1 MSFTIKDLDRPDDK
15 APTTGAPSEKVTRFL
30 KLRYKLRK
38 RKEKTTS
45 KLEELKTKLDPR
57 ANQEDYLRRRQRLMD
72 LIEQTRDDTALG
84 HDGELAKSLLLAEG
98 SIDSADMAVSLAQS
112 KNQRPDYGGQ
122 RDVLKGASDR
132 LELAIAT
139 AAKRVDKLDEDNPA
153 ISSRLD
159 IIGEM
164 LDDASTKASAD
175 QLTAWREQLGT
186 ISKAFYGAKPD
197 LKKVDTAVS
206 GLASVISKVLIANVN
221 RTDAIRL
228 KTAQLTARMTASSL
242 PTDELAPIDALLRR
256 AGRESTALDFDSAD
270 ATLQEAENRL
280 PKGKPVALPNM
291 KDIALRRKDLHRRA
305 LASIPPIKDG
315 QKPPQGAIASK
326 PGRERVVALLH
337 RLDELRPLCEQI
349 TEGVAG
355 EALRRLEACEEEF
368 KRIGDQESAVAGY
381 MRDREGIGNF
391 IEGKISF
398 LAGRF
403 AKQKPD
409 GGLIALK
416 LRLLALQKNF
426 ANDWSK
432 LMTQKEI
439 EDSGLL
445 REATQLDD
453 DFEEWKDKS
462 NDQPQ
467 LTKGWQQDFYA
478 AGDALRDATQ
488 QAREKDVG
496 LLKLLGLSTKMPA
509 LVAQGGK
516 LISANAPNAEKA
528 VRPITLQLLDVVR
541 QVADHFE
548 QAKDD
553 PGAFD
558 TLVEQGEK
566 LAEAYNLRIDKQ
578 VEALQELQ
586 PGKKMAKAKNVVK
599 FFKESAFSDD
609 DEREV
614 RITYGATLKDTLEG
628 MVALLYCKDATAVP
642 AALADIKAFDSKVKD
657 FEAMG
662 ASGGKPGGKTGA
674 APPTFAELEKRI
686 KEVQKRIAENTKDD
700 DLGTRIDTLK
710 GWSDQASGFTEEIG
724 DTDPRELETRIGEL
738 EREIVETTR
747 KDKVEIAKA
756 KVQRD
761 ALVKLLMRIM
771 DARKKGSPL
780 LKDFAPLLSQMQRQG
795 EAMRKAVD
803 QWKITDSGF
812 DAFTAEVEKLLNTKR
827 TKEDTTALEKKSSA
841 ASKED
846 QEVESARKALLKLRD
861 ADLKLWRERIEK
873 YDDKEQKKTLLRLL
887 DDLDK
892 EAERGLDSLAE
903 NRDADGAQSLVQ
915 SVLREI
921 SDAASGQGDKI
932 ASRGDLEKVDTGWR
946 NAVTSLGKA
955 MIELDKAVT
964 LAAKGAANDV
974 VAAAKLLRKNTID
987 PVMSIFDPA
996 VFTGSI
1002 KGLAS
1007 DNSGVRASNREAALS
1022 EVRRLRRLME
1032 TDNRVRMLAL
1042 DNPFGVTIP
1051 FTEISSRL
1059 FDVEVNVTRARGA

>member
-1 MSFTIKDLDRPDDK
+1 LSFSIKDLDRPEDQSP
-15 APTTGAPSEKVTRFL
+15 PTTVQSEKVTRFL

-38 RKEKTTS
+38 RKEKTAG

-57 ANQEDYLRRRQRLMD
+57 ATQEDYLRRRQRLME
-72 LIEQTRDDTALG
+72 LIEQTREDTALG

-98 SIDSADMAVSLAQS
+98 SIESADLAVSTAQS
-112 KNQRPDYGGQ
+112 KNQRPDYGAQ
-122 RDVLKGASDR
+122 RDVLKDASDR
-132 LELAIAT
+132 LQLAITTAT
-139 AAKRVDKLDEDNPA
+139 KRVDKLDRDNPA
-153 ISSRLD
+153 ISSQLSN
-159 IIGEM
+159 IEEM

-175 QLTAWREQLGT
+175 QLTAWRNQLGI
-186 ISKAFYGAKPD
+186 ISAVFYGAKPD
-197 LKKVDTAVS
+197 LKKVTTAVG
-206 GLASVISKVLIANVN
+206 GLANQMSQVLVANAK
-221 RTDAIRL
+221 RAEAIRL
-228 KTAQLTARMTASSL
+228 KTAQLTAKMTASSL
-242 PTDELAPIDALLRR
+242 PTDGLAPIDALLKR

-270 ATLQEAENRL
+270 STLQDAENRL
-280 PKGKPVALPNM
+280 PQGKPVALPSMN
-291 KDIALRRKDLHRRA
+291 DIALRRKDLHRRA

-337 RLDELRPLCEQI
+337 RLDELRPLCEQQ

-355 EALRRLEACEEEF
+355 EALRRLQACEEEF
-368 KRIGDQESAVAGY
+368 KRIGDQESSVSGY
-381 MRDREGIGNF
+381 MRDRQSLGDF
-391 IEGKISF
+391 IDSKITF
-398 LAGRF
+398 LAGEF

-416 LRLLALQKNF
+416 LRLQALQKNF

-445 REATQLDD
+445 REATQLDEDFD
-453 DFEEWKDKS
+453 DWKGRRD
-462 NDQPQ
+462 DQPQ

-478 AGDALRDATQ
+478 AVEALRDATQ

-496 LLKLLGLSTKMPA
+496 LLQLLGLATKMPA

-541 QVADHFE
+541 QVADHFQ
-548 QAKDD
+548 QAEDD
-553 PGAFD
+553 PGAFE
-558 TLVEQGEK
+558 TLVKQGEK
-566 LAEAYNLRIDKQ
+566 LADAYNLRIDKQ

-642 AALADIKAFDSKVKD
+642 AALEDIKAFESKVKD
-657 FEAMG
+657 YEAMG
-662 ASGGKPGGKTGA
+662 ASGGKPGEKTGA

-686 KEVQKRIAENTKDD
+686 KEIQKRIAENTKDD
-700 DLGTRIDTLK
+700 DLGTRVDTLK
-710 GWSDQASGFTEEIG
+710 GWSDQASDLTEEIG
-724 DTDPRELETRIGEL
+724 DTDPREMERRIGVL

-747 KDKVEIAKA
+747 KDKVEIANA

-780 LKDFAPLLSQMQRQG
+780 LKDFAPLLAQMQRQG
-795 EAMRKAVD
+795 EAMRKATD
-803 QWKITDSGF
+803 QWKITDAGF
-812 DAFTAEVEKLLNTKR
+812 DTFKTEVEKLLNSKR
-827 TKEDTTALEKKSSA
+827 TQEDTTALEKKSA
-841 ASKED
+841 VASKED
-846 QEVESARKALLKLRD
+846 RDVEAARKALLKLRD

-873 YDDKEQKKTLLRLL
+873 YDDKEQKKTLLKLL

-903 NRDADGAQSLVQ
+903 NRDGDGAQSLVQ

-946 NAVTSLGKA
+946 NAVASLGKA
-955 MIELDKAVT
+955 LIELDKAVT
-964 LAAKGAANDV
+964 AAANGAANDV
-974 VAAAKLLRKNTID
+974 VAAAKLLRKNAID

-996 VFTGSI
+996 VFTGSM

-1007 DNSGVRASNREAALS
+1007 DNSGVRASNREAALL
-1022 EVRRLRRLME
+1022 EVRRLRRIME
-1032 TDNRVRMLAL
+1032 TDNRVRMLTL
-1042 DNPFGVTIP
+1042 DNPFGVTVP

-1059 FDVEVNVTRARGA
+1059 FDVEVNVTRARGG